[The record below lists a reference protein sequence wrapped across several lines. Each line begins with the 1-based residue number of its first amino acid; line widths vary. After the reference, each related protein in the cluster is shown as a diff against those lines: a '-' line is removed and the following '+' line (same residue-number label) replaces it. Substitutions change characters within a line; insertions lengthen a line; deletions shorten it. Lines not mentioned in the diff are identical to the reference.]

1 MEGEHESEP
10 LTTGDVAD
18 ASPDGASVG
27 AITPAPAALPE
38 PTAAAAPPPP
48 PAPPPYVPPPSAPPE
63 YAPYSP
69 PPTAAPMPMPPTF
82 APPPAAKKG
91 GSRGLLIGAVV
102 AVLLILVLGGGAVLA
117 NASLSSTY
125 SPKAAVS
132 DFFAAQARG
141 DVNGM
146 WSNATFMS
154 GGGSDNLF
162 SKDAVTAMMATDKNK
177 AISNVSVTS
186 TQDLDSSTSKVSVSM
201 AWSGTQIT
209 HTYTVTKDTTR
220 VHDLFYYSWRVVI
233 PAQAI
238 TVTLPNQPGD
248 VQVDGISVASP
259 SSVQVIQGYH
269 TVKMLATDIY
279 DEVSETANAS
289 DGGANASFTS
299 QVGQGAF
306 KAASDSVNKAF
317 ANETCDASKYFDCPN
332 HKYTVPAGYYDT
344 LPAAG
349 GDIRANSSWTIVFN
363 GDPTTGMKLIVTT
376 DAGKV
381 TASGTCAM
389 TLTVDGNRTYQF
401 TGSWTGTLTFSSAG
415 VASDIVENCDS
426 TKA

>member
-10 LTTGDVAD
+10 MATGDVAD

-27 AITPAPAALPE
+27 AITPSPAALPE
-38 PTAAAAPPPP
+38 PTAAPLQPPPA
-48 PAPPPYVPPPSAPPE
+48 APPPYVPPPSAPPE

-69 PPTAAPMPMPPTF
+69 PPTTAPMPMPPTF

-91 GSRGLLIGAVV
+91 GSRGLLIGAII
-102 AVLLILVLGGGAVLA
+102 AVFLILVIGGGAVLA

-132 DFFAAQARG
+132 DYFAAQARG

-146 WSNATFMS
+146 WSNATFMN
-154 GGGSDNLF
+154 GGGGDNLF
-162 SKDAVTAMMATDKNK
+162 TKDAVTAMMANDKNT
-177 AISNVSVTS
+177 AVSNVSVTS
-186 TQDLDSSTSKVSVSM
+186 SQDVDSSTSKVSVSM
-201 AWSGTQIT
+201 AWAGTQIT
-209 HTYTVTKDTTR
+209 HTYTVSKDASR
-220 VHDLFYYSWRVVI
+220 AHDLFYYSWRVNI
-233 PAQAI
+233 PSQAI
-238 TVTLPNQPGD
+238 TLTLPNQVGQ
-248 VQVDGISVASP
+248 VQVDGIGVASNTI
-259 SSVQVIQGYH
+259 QVIQGYH

-279 DEVSETANAS
+279 DEASETANAS
-289 DGGANASFTS
+289 DGGANVSFTS
-299 QVGQGAF
+299 QVGQGAV

-349 GDIRANSSWTIVFN
+349 GDIRANSSWIIVFN
-363 GDPTTGMKLIVTT
+363 GDPTTSMKLVVTT
-376 DAGKV
+376 DVGKV

-401 TGSWTGTLTFSSAG
+401 IGSWSGTLTFSSG
-415 VASDIVENCDS
+415 SVGSDIVENCDS
-426 TKA
+426 TKV